1 MAENLSPA
9 DELSLQQVFR
19 ALPAPLCHET
29 FALHRRGI
37 DGCPDVSVYM
47 DDRKEFA
54 LLFPQPQFDYHQY
67 EPRFKQLKLG
77 AYRNRNQVVE
87 HRFRKIDSY
96 CRGSVSILEIGSF
109 DGGFLQ
115 HARNHNDRLRLAS
128 LEVDSES
135 RSDRDR
141 LTWLEQY
148 TDFSQLKA
156 ERFDRVCF
164 FHVLE
169 HIAEPAAFLDRCREV
184 LAPGGRLILEVPSLD
199 DPLLKLY
206 AVPEY
211 EAFYF
216 QRQHPYVY
224 SASSLR
230 RVLEAHGFRVERCL
244 PHQRYGLENHLT
256 WLGRRRPGGDEALR
270 ALFAPIDHG
279 YREQLEAAGF
289 ADAVIIVA
297 EDARA

>member
-1 MAENLSPA
+1 MAERLSPT
-9 DELSLQQVFR
+9 DERSLQQVLH
-19 ALPAPLCHET
+19 ALPAPLCDEA
-29 FALHRRGI
+29 FDLHRSGI
-37 DGCPDVSVYM
+37 DGSPDVSVYM
-47 DDRKEFA
+47 DGRKEFA
-54 LLFPQPQFDYHQY
+54 LLFPQPRFDYRQY
-67 EPRFKQLKLG
+67 EPRFKHLKLE
-77 AYRNRNQVVE
+77 AYRRRNQVVE
-87 HRFRKIDSY
+87 HRFRKIESY
-96 CRGSVSILEIGSF
+96 CRGPVSILEIGSF

-115 HARNHNDRLRLAS
+115 HARNQNDRRRLAS

-141 LTWLEQY
+141 LPWLEQY

-156 ERFDRVCF
+156 DRFDRVCF

-169 HIAEPAAFLDRCREV
+169 HIAEPADFLDRCRER
-184 LAPGGRLILEVPSLD
+184 LAPGGRLIIEVPSLD

-224 SASSLR
+224 SANSLR

-244 PHQRYGLENHLT
+244 AHQRYGLENHLT

-270 ALFAPIDHG
+270 ALFAPVDHG
-279 YREQLEAAGF
+279 YRERLEAAGF
-289 ADAVIIVA
+289 ADAVIVVA